1 MDFKGIFFNTK
12 NYVLNK
18 RKRLGRGNYGIVYQ
32 VSKVGKPDEIYAAK
46 IIDVDKKF
54 DGDDQMLI
62 MRESVTLSTLDH
74 QSIVKFY
81 GISFRSF
88 EDEAI
93 LQPSILTEYV
103 PNGSLMDILEKE
115 RKGHTTV
122 DWSATKKCIC
132 LLGVAN
138 AMKYLHEH
146 GILHLD
152 LKPENIL
159 IDGEYYPKVCDFG
172 LSRCF
177 PQSLTKSMRLA
188 TQSKVGTPLYMAPEL
203 LENREKYEY
212 SSGVDVYAFS
222 MIAYEICSGKAPF
235 SELGDIT
242 NSELKRRILGGYRPK
257 FTEFVTENMRKLLQK
272 CWSGTIED
280 RPSFKEIFKT
290 LSSDFSYFY
299 DKIDESE
306 VEVFFENDDEDG
318 KKLMNDTCI
327 EILKKQLKDI
337 KSNDELLIYACKMGN
352 FEIVKSLLSNGSI
365 NVNFKE
371 IFNIFL
377 NHGVMNYFS
386 KDSIIHSS

>member
-1 MDFKGIFFNTK
+1 MDFKGIFFNMK
-12 NYVLNK
+12 DYVLNK
-18 RKRLGRGNYGIVYQ
+18 RKRLGKGNYGIVYQ

-115 RKGHTTV
+115 RKGLTPIE
-122 DWSATKKCIC
+122 WSATKKCIC
-132 LLGVAN
+132 LLGVAH

-146 GILHLD
+146 GIFHLD

-203 LENREKYEY
+203 LEDREKYEY

-280 RPSFKEIFKT
+280 RPSFKEIFKK